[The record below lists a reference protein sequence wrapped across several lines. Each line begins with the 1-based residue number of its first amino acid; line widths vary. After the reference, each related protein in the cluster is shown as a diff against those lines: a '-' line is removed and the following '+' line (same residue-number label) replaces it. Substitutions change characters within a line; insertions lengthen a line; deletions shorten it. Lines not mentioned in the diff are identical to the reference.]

1 METPTL
7 LRSQSAKTKKTKVTP
22 APKSLRGSSNLWAS
36 TEVAKAQA
44 AAKPRK
50 TYLGHFEKDTYL
62 GLGGRKSR
70 KKSRKPKKKHRRR
83 RTRKTKRKTKR
94 KTRKKRGR
102 GLGFSRPAKVAAV
115 GALALVSGAAAV
127 SPAAKQTYQDIMQAP
142 CDAPFR
148 QMILPHHPDKGGTVE
163 GFSFVEMAR
172 QSRKK
177 SCKKNEKNEKT
188 AKPPS
193 GQSRKKW
200 KQWQKKIRR
209 EAKEE
214 AIKQQ
219 QRTQRRQAKEEARK
233 QSERENANRK
243 SGQQN
248 EDTTDYGDMAR
259 KVGATAAVLGGL
271 EYVRRRPGY
280 GPNNPRPERDLTP
293 PRN

>member
-127 SPAAKQTYQDIMQAP
+127 SPAAKQTYQ
-142 CDAPFR
+142 R
-148 QMILPHHPDKGGTVE
+148 G
-163 GFSFVEMAR
+163 AR
-172 QSRKK
+172 
-177 SCKKNEKNEKT
+177 
-188 AKPPS
+188 
-193 GQSRKKW
+193 
-200 KQWQKKIRR
+200 
-209 EAKEE
+209 
-214 AIKQQ
+214 
-219 QRTQRRQAKEEARK
+219 
-233 QSERENANRK
+233 
-243 SGQQN
+243 
-248 EDTTDYGDMAR
+248 
-259 KVGATAAVLGGL
+259 
-271 EYVRRRPGY
+271 
-280 GPNNPRPERDLTP
+280 
-293 PRN
+293 

>member
-1 METPTL
+1 
-7 LRSQSAKTKKTKVTP
+7 
-22 APKSLRGSSNLWAS
+22 
-36 TEVAKAQA
+36 
-44 AAKPRK
+44 
-50 TYLGHFEKDTYL
+50 
-62 GLGGRKSR
+62 
-70 KKSRKPKKKHRRR
+70 
-83 RTRKTKRKTKR
+83 
-94 KTRKKRGR
+94 
-102 GLGFSRPAKVAAV
+102 
-115 GALALVSGAAAV
+115 
-127 SPAAKQTYQDIMQAP
+127 MQAP

-188 AKPPS
+188 EKPPS

-200 KQWQKKIRR
+200 RQWQKKIRR

-280 GPNNPRPERDLTP
+280 GPNNPRPERPPTP